1 MIYRD
6 IAEKRKIEPGTQIWA
21 CAYEFDN
28 SKMQMRFIQKPV
40 FGEIDG
46 DKWGRGHYFIPY
58 KKNGKDLATS
68 KRVSIESRQFADTYE
83 ECVGLYN
90 RLVQDKIDMFMK
102 RVGETRAD
110 FIEICQ

>member
-6 IAEKRKIEPGTQIWA
+6 IAEKRKIEHGTKIWA

-40 FGEIDG
+40 FGEIR
-46 DKWGRGHYFIPY
+46 RGHYFIPY
-58 KKNGKDLATS
+58 KKNGEGLATS
-68 KRVSIESRQFADTYE
+68 KRVRIESRQFADTYE